1 MTESV
6 PKLAT
11 IGEVA
16 KLLDV
21 PPHRIEYV
29 LRTRPHI
36 RPRAMAAGV
45 RCFDDDAIAQIRHE
59 LNSIDARRCGRTPAK
74 GDSHV

>member
-16 KLLDV
+16 RLLNV
-21 PPHRIEYV
+21 PRHRIEYV
-29 LRTRPHI
+29 LRSRPHI
-36 RPRAMAAGV
+36 TPRATAGGA
-45 RCFDDDAIAQIRHE
+45 RCFDDQAIAMIGYE
-59 LNSIDARRCGRTPAK
+59 LNLIDARK
-74 GDSHV
+74 GGHHA

>member
-11 IGEVA
+11 IGEIG
-16 KLLDV
+16 KLLNV
-21 PPHRIEYV
+21 PPRRIEYV
-29 LRTRPHI
+29 LRSRPQI
-36 RPRAMAAGV
+36 QPRATAAGA

-59 LNSIDARRCGRTPAK
+59 LNAIDARRAEG
-74 GDSHV
+74 GDD

>member
-11 IGEVA
+11 IGEVV

-21 PPHRIEYV
+21 SPHRIEYV

-45 RCFDDDAIAQIRHE
+45 RCFDDGAIAQIRHE
-59 LNSIDARRCGRTPAK
+59 LNAIAARRAGRN
-74 GDSHV
+74 GGRDV

>member
-1 MTESV
+1 MTRLV

-11 IGEVA
+11 LGEVA

-29 LRTRPHI
+29 VRTRQHI
-36 RPRAMAAGV
+36 QPRAMAAGV
-45 RCFDDDAIAQIRHE
+45 RCFDDDAIALIRHE
-59 LNSIDARRCGRTPAK
+59 LNAIDARRAGQ
-74 GDSHV
+74 

>member
-16 KLLDV
+16 KLLTV
-21 PPHRIEYV
+21 SPHRIEYV
-29 LRTRPHI
+29 LRTRPQI
-36 RPRAMAAGV
+36 RPRATAAGV
-45 RCFDDDAIAQIRHE
+45 RCFDDEAIARIRHE
-59 LNSIDARRCGRTPAK
+59 MNSIDARRGRR
-74 GDSHV
+74 GGRDV

>member
-16 KLLDV
+16 KLLNV
-21 PPHRIEYV
+21 PLHRIEYV
-29 LRTRPHI
+29 LQSRPHI
-36 RPRAMAAGV
+36 SPRATAGGT
-45 RCFDDDAIAQIRHE
+45 RCFGDEAIAQIRHE
-59 LNSIDARRCGRTPAK
+59 LHSIDARRAGREGG
-74 GDSHV
+74 GDG